1 LTIPPTPST
10 IRTVLKKENV
20 VTNLIFAI
28 SGGRTILP
36 GDGKLRAG
44 LRRLVGSGLLVAV
57 GYIDPGNWATDI
69 AGGSRFGYH
78 LLMVVFVAAFLALG
92 FQILVSRVAL
102 ATGQDLAALTVRY
115 LPRPLARA
123 AWLAGEAAILATAL
137 AELIG
142 GAIALR
148 LLFGLPLMAGVA
160 MTGAGTYAVLL
171 FTRNNSDR
179 HEQVIGLLLAI
190 VSVSFVFLLFKANPD
205 WTAVAQGTVQPVHAL
220 RDPAGFMIALGI
232 IGATLMPHN
241 LYLHSG
247 TLAQRA
253 QDLPASTRRIA
264 MRVARND
271 TLFSLGIATLINAAI
286 MIVAAAS
293 LSGSGLQVTSLD
305 QAHAVIGKTLGVA
318 AAIVFAV
325 ALYAAGQSSTIT
337 GVLAGKVL
345 SKGFSTGGWSDRKRA
360 LITRAVAGVAAM
372 GMLGYSGGQD
382 PDQLLVLSQ
391 VILSLALPFAL
402 VPLVMLA
409 VRRDVMNAHALKGTW
424 RVAAIAATA
433 TIILLDA
440 YLLIAQA
447 M

>member
-1 LTIPPTPST
+1 MS
-10 IRTVLKKENV
+10 E
-20 VTNLIFAI
+20 LIYAI
-28 SGGRTILP
+28 SGGKAALQ
-36 GDGKLRAG
+36 DGGKMPAG
-44 LRRLVGSGLLVAV
+44 LRRLIGSGLLVAV

-78 LLMVVFVAAFLALG
+78 LLMVVFLAAFLALG
-92 FQILVSRVAL
+92 FQVLVSRLAL
-102 ATGQDLAALTVRY
+102 ATGQDLATLTVRH
-115 LPRPLARA
+115 LPRPLART

-148 LLFGLPLMAGVA
+148 LLFGIPLMAGVA

-171 FTRNNSDR
+171 FARNNAER
-179 HEQVIGLLLAI
+179 HERIIGLLLAI
-190 VSVSFVFLLFKANPD
+190 VSVSFVYLLFQANPA
-205 WTAVAQGTVQPVHAL
+205 WTEVASGAAQPTRAL
-220 RDPAGFMIALGI
+220 RSPEGFMIALGI

-247 TLAQRA
+247 ELAQRA
-253 QDLPASTRRIA
+253 HGLPVAMRGMA
-264 MRVARND
+264 MRVARSD
-271 TLFSLGIATLINAAI
+271 TVFSLGIATLVNAAI

-293 LSGSGLQVTSLD
+293 LSGTGVAVSSLD
-305 QAHAVIGKTLGVA
+305 QAHAAIGKTLGVG

-345 SKGFSTGGWSDRKRA
+345 SKGFSTGGWSDRRRA
-360 LITRAVAGVAAM
+360 LVTRAVAGVAAM
-372 GMLGYSGGQD
+372 GMLAYTGGQD

-409 VRRDVMNAHALKGTW
+409 VRREVMGSFVLRGVWRAL
-424 RVAAIAATA
+424 AIAATTA
-433 TIILLDA
+433 IILLDG
-440 YLLIAQA
+440 YLLLVQA
-447 M
+447 MPG

>member
-1 LTIPPTPST
+1 MS
-10 IRTVLKKENV
+10 E
-20 VTNLIFAI
+20 LILAI
-28 SGGRTILP
+28 SGGKRVLQD
-36 GDGKLRAG
+36 GDKMPAG

-78 LLMVVFVAAFLALG
+78 LLMVVFAAAFLALG
-92 FQILVSRVAL
+92 FQILVSRLAL
-102 ATGQDLAALTVRY
+102 ATGQDLAALTVRH

-148 LLFGLPLMAGVA
+148 LLFGIPLMAGVA

-171 FTRNNSDR
+171 FARNNTDR
-179 HEQVIGLLLAI
+179 HERVVGMLLAI
-190 VSVSFVFLLFKANPD
+190 VSVSFVYLLFQANPD
-205 WTAVAQGTVQPVHAL
+205 WAAVAHGATQPAGAL
-220 RDPAGFMIALGI
+220 RTPEGFMIALGI

-247 TLAQRA
+247 ELAQRA
-253 QDLPASTRRIA
+253 RDLPASMRDVA
-264 MRVARND
+264 MRVARSD
-271 TLFSLGIATLINAAI
+271 TVLSLGIATLVNAAI
-286 MIVAAAS
+286 LIVAAAS
-293 LSGSGLQVTSLD
+293 LSGAGLEVTSLD
-305 QAHAVIGKTLGVA
+305 QAHSVIGKTLGVGA
-318 AAIVFAV
+318 AAVFAV

-345 SKGFSTGGWSDRKRA
+345 SNGFSTGGWSDRKRA
-360 LITRAVAGVAAM
+360 LMTRAIAGVAAM
-372 GMLGYSGGQD
+372 GMLAYTGGQD
-382 PDQLLVLSQ
+382 PDLLLVLSQ

-409 VRRDVMNAHALKGTW
+409 VRRDVMGSFVLRGVW
-424 RVAAIAATA
+424 RTLAIAATA
-433 TIILLDA
+433 GIIVLDA
-440 YLLIAQA
+440 YLLIVQLLQP
-447 M
+447 

>member
-1 LTIPPTPST
+1 MS
-10 IRTVLKKENV
+10 
-20 VTNLIFAI
+20 NLIFAV
-28 SGGRTILP
+28 SGGRNAFGQP
-36 GDGKLRAG
+36 GMPAG

-78 LLMVVFVAAFLALG
+78 LLMIVFGAAFLALG
-92 FQILVSRVAL
+92 FQVLVSRLAL
-102 ATGQDLAALTVRY
+102 ATGEDLAALTLRH

-137 AELIG
+137 AELVG

-148 LLFGLPLMAGVA
+148 LLFQIPLMAGVA

-171 FTRNNSDR
+171 FARNNADR
-179 HEQVIGLLLAI
+179 HERIIGALLAI
-190 VSVSFVFLLFKANPD
+190 VSMSFVFLLFKANPA
-205 WTAVAQGTVQPVHAL
+205 WTAVMQEAASPAAAL
-220 RDPAGFMIALGI
+220 REPEGFMIALGI
-232 IGATLMPHN
+232 LGATLMPHN

-247 TLAQRA
+247 SLAQRA
-253 QDLPASTRRIA
+253 RDLPAAMRPIA
-264 MRVARND
+264 MQVARTD

-293 LSGSGLQVTSLD
+293 LSGAGLAITSLD
-305 QAHAVIGKTLGVA
+305 QAHAVIAKSLGA
-318 AAIVFAV
+318 GAAIVFAV

-345 SKGFSTGGWSDRKRA
+345 SQGFGASGWSDRRRA
-360 LITRAVAGVAAM
+360 LVTRAAAGAAAM
-372 GMLGYSGGQD
+372 GMLAYTGGQN

-409 VRRDVMNAHALKGTW
+409 TRGDVMGAFVLRGVW
-424 RVAAIAATA
+424 RAAAIAATMA
-433 TIILLDA
+433 IIALDA
-440 YLLIAQA
+440 YLLAAQFL
-447 M
+447 

>member
-1 LTIPPTPST
+1 LTNLPPPQT
-10 IRTVLKKENV
+10 IRTVLKKDNV
-20 VTNLIFAI
+20 VTSLIFAI
-28 SGGRTILP
+28 SGGKAILP

-78 LLMVVFVAAFLALG
+78 LLMVVFAAAFLALG

-102 ATGQDLAALTVRY
+102 ATGQDLAALTVRH
-115 LPRPLARA
+115 LPRPLART

-148 LLFGLPLMAGVA
+148 LLFGIPLTAGVA

-171 FTRNNSDR
+171 FARNNADR
-179 HEQVIGLLLAI
+179 HEQVIGVLLAI

-205 WTAVAQGTVQPVHAL
+205 WTAVAQGTVRPAAAL

-247 TLAQRA
+247 ALAQRA
-253 QDLPASTRRIA
+253 KDLPPSTRRLA

-293 LSGSGLQVTSLD
+293 LSGSGLEITSLD

-318 AAIVFAV
+318 AAVVFAV

-345 SKGFSTGGWSDRKRA
+345 SNGFSTGGWSDRKRA

-372 GMLGYSGGQD
+372 AMLGYSGGQD

-409 VRRDVMNAHALKGTW
+409 VRRDVMKAYALTGIW
-424 RVAAIAATA
+424 RALAIGATT

-447 M
+447 I

>member
-1 LTIPPTPST
+1 MS
-10 IRTVLKKENV
+10 
-20 VTNLIFAI
+20 NLIFAI
-28 SGGRTILP
+28 SGGKAVLQ
-36 GDGKLRAG
+36 DGGKIHAS
-44 LRRLVGSGLLVAV
+44 LRRLVGSGMLVAV

-92 FQILVSRVAL
+92 FQILVSRLAL

-115 LPRPLARA
+115 LPLPLART
-123 AWLAGEAAILATAL
+123 AWIAGEAAILATAL

-148 LLFGLPLMAGVA
+148 LLFGIPLMAGVA

-171 FTRNNSDR
+171 FARDNADR
-179 HEQVIGLLLAI
+179 HERVIGILLAI
-190 VSVSFVFLLFKANPD
+190 VSVSFVFLLFEANPS
-205 WTAVAQGTVQPVHAL
+205 WSAVAHGAVRPVAAL
-220 RDPAGFMIALGI
+220 RAPEGFLIALGI
-232 IGATLMPHN
+232 VGATLMPHN

-247 TLAQRA
+247 SLAQRA
-253 QDLPASTRRIA
+253 RDLPVSMRGAA
-264 MRVARND
+264 MRVARSD
-271 TLFSLGIATLINAAI
+271 TVFSLGIATLINAAI

-293 LSGSGLQVTSLD
+293 LSGAGLEVTSLD

-318 AAIVFAV
+318 AAVVFAV

-345 SKGFSTGGWSDRKRA
+345 SNGFSTGGWSDRKRA
-360 LITRAVAGVAAM
+360 LITRAVAGTAAM
-372 GMLGYSGGQD
+372 AMLAYTGGND

-409 VRRDVMNAHALKGTW
+409 VRRDVMGSFVLRGVW
-424 RVAAIAATA
+424 RAFAIAATTA
-433 TIILLDA
+433 IIVLDA
-440 YLLIAQA
+440 YLLVLQVF
-447 M
+447 

>member
-1 LTIPPTPST
+1 
-10 IRTVLKKENV
+10 

-28 SGGRTILP
+28 SGGKAVPQGNGRV
-36 GDGKLRAG
+36 RAS

-69 AGGSRFGYH
+69 AGGSSFGYH
-78 LLMVVFVAAFLALG
+78 LLMVVFVAALLALG
-92 FQILVSRVAL
+92 FQVLVSRLAL
-102 ATGQDLAALTVRY
+102 ATGEDLAALTVRH

-148 LLFGLPLMAGVA
+148 LLFGVPLTAGVA

-171 FTRNNSDR
+171 FARNNADR
-179 HEQVIGLLLAI
+179 HERVIGILLAI

-205 WTAVAQGTVQPVHAL
+205 WTAVAQGTLRPANAL

-232 IGATLMPHN
+232 LGATLMPHN
-241 LYLHSG
+241 LYLQSG
-247 TLAQRA
+247 SLAQRA
-253 QDLPASTRRIA
+253 QDLPVPMRGLA

-286 MIVAAAS
+286 MIVAGAS
-293 LSGSGLQVTSLD
+293 LAGTGLEVTSLD

-318 AAIVFAV
+318 AAVVFAV

-345 SKGFSTGGWSDRKRA
+345 SNGFRTGGWSDRKRA
-360 LITRAVAGVAAM
+360 LVTRAAAGVAAM
-372 GMLGYSGGQD
+372 VMLAHNGGQD
-382 PDQLLVLSQ
+382 PDRLLVLSQ

-402 VPLVMLA
+402 VPLVMLT
-409 VRRDVMNAHALKGTW
+409 VRRDVMGRYALTGVPRMSAIGAT
-424 RVAAIAATA
+424 AAIIA
-433 TIILLDA
+433 LDA
-440 YLLIAQA
+440 YLLTAQVF
-447 M
+447 